1 MNFDLKLAILKSG
14 KRQWEIAQAASIN
27 ESKLSK
33 PLHGYALLNDEEQQR
48 LQEVLSNTNELGVT
62 VAEA

>member
-1 MNFDLKLAILKSG
+1 MDFALKLAILKSG
-14 KRQWEIAQAASIN
+14 KRQWEIAQEVGIS

-33 PLHGYALLNDEEQQR
+33 YLHGYALLNDGEQQR
-48 LQEVLSNTNELGVT
+48 LQEILKNTTEVSIA